1 MLRPY
6 TSHSGFGREANQRA
20 LTRNQKNDL
29 VNQGVLHPNGSVIAS
44 DHQTGAN
51 GQADH
56 SVIQHITSH
65 SGSPSSEELPDNQNH
80 YEMIQN

>member
-1 MLRPY
+1 M
-6 TSHSGFGREANQRA
+6 A
-20 LTRNQKNDL
+20 RNHKNDL

-44 DHQTGAN
+44 DHQTGGN
-51 GQADH
+51 GQVDH

-80 YEMIQN
+80 YEMIQNQIYPGGHHLSQS

>member
-1 MLRPY
+1 MN
-6 TSHSGFGREANQRA
+6 HGA
-20 LTRNQKNDL
+20 
-29 VNQGVLHPNGSVIAS
+29 LHPNGSVIAS
-44 DHQTGAN
+44 DHQAGAN

-80 YEMIQN
+80 YEMMQNQMYPGGPRLSQSQKKSGNRRK